1 MDEADAIQQ
10 ISGIKETDSILVVIR
25 AFSPQDLDT
34 FTPYLNRLGPASSR
48 ELNLGGNCRLFA
60 T

>member
-1 MDEADAIQQ
+1 VDEADAIQQ

-34 FTPYLNRLGPASSR
+34 FTPYLNRL
-48 ELNLGGNCRLFA
+48 
-60 T
+60 